1 MDDYDDDEIESWA
14 RLTLGLIAGIF
25 FFIGLI
31 AVVVASCMAWGYFSY
46 EPQCGTVAAHLTQEC
61 KK

>member
-1 MDDYDDDEIESWA
+1 MDNDDEIESWA
-14 RLTLGLIAGIF
+14 TIALGLIASVF

-31 AVVVASCMAWGYFSY
+31 AVVAAVCMTWGYYSY
-46 EPQCGTVAAHLTQEC
+46 QPQCGSVVSHLTQEC